1 MLGAVPRR
9 LIWDSDTGIG
19 RGKSH
24 ADGVAAFAGT
34 LNTTVQRLEPVDP
47 ESKGVV
53 ERRDGYQETSFIPG
67 RTVTSPV
74 DFDTRF
80 TDWLAIANGRTVRTI
95 RARPVDP
102 LDLVRVAMLPLPP
115 VAPTV
120 GWGDRVRLGRDH
132 RVRLDSDEYSVDPS
146 VIGRCVDVAAGL
158 SSVDVRNGVRLVAT
172 RDRAWARGQT
182 VTDPA
187 NGAVATILREQHQ
200 WPWPAAHEEVGPD
213 LADHD
218 RAHGLTVREE
228 VA

>member
-19 RGKSH
+19 RGKRH

-102 LDLVRVAMLPLPP
+102 LDLVRAAMLPLPP

-132 RVRLDSDEYSVDPS
+132 RVRLDS
-146 VIGRCVDVAAGL
+146 
-158 SSVDVRNGVRLVAT
+158 GVRLVAT

-200 WPWPAAHEEVGPD
+200 WPSGRARGGRAGPGWPTTTA
-213 LADHD
+213 
-218 RAHGLTVREE
+218 LTV
-228 VA
+228 